1 MRTTTSSPQAS
12 DPTGLAPVAR
22 GFLHYLSIAPNPRV
36 SSAKTR
42 EPPTRGTRGRWGRLC
57 EVSRGFASDHRR
69 HGECRVRPG
78 TTWVF
83 VLIPSEDAR
92 QVVRPAIAAE
102 VEAVAPAG
110 SS

>member
-22 GFLHYLSIAPNPRV
+22 GFLHYLNFAPNPRV

-42 EPPTRGTRGRWGRLC
+42 EPPTRGWWGRLC

-69 HGECRVRPG
+69 DAACRASPG

-102 VEAVAPAG
+102 VEAAGPVG